1 MNEDGQCFP
10 SGSCPDG
17 YHRANDDET
26 GACICEEDLK
36 QCDDGSWAHPGD
48 FCREEEPPIEC
59 PEGTIPDPESEG
71 RCIEPP
77 ADFKAC
83 PDMVDNPDCKL
94 DEEPTTCEEGFV
106 LENGKCAAL
115 DSNCGG
121 VECTASDKE
130 NSTTS
135 DPVEGT
141 SEPEPEEPKRNDE
154 EDNKTKLTNLRK
166 RNQNSQ
172 TRDRIRHKMSD
183 EQKEFRW
190 VYVVRWHHSGHIWK
204 IFDDI
209 DKAKEWVKLHSA
221 HNIYWM
227 AWNVE

>member
-26 GACICEEDLK
+26 GACISEEDLK

-59 PEGTIPDPESEG
+59 PEGTVPDPESPE

-83 PDMVDNPDCKL
+83 PDMEDNPDCKL
-94 DEEPTTCEEGFV
+94 DEEPAPETCEEGFV
-106 LENGKCAAL
+106 MENGSCAAL

-121 VECTASDKE
+121 VAMY
-130 NSTTS
+130 
-135 DPVEGT
+135 
-141 SEPEPEEPKRNDE
+141 SE
-154 EDNKTKLTNLRK
+154 
-166 RNQNSQ
+166 
-172 TRDRIRHKMSD
+172 
-183 EQKEFRW
+183 
-190 VYVVRWHHSGHIWK
+190 
-204 IFDDI
+204 
-209 DKAKEWVKLHSA
+209 
-221 HNIYWM
+221 
-227 AWNVE
+227 